1 LGLIAA
7 TALLRVLP
15 QGYRDGRLHA
25 WLKRLRWVAA
35 AALVVIAI
43 PFAIQ
48 QARTALYPQLEI
60 PGFGAP
66 SPRPMPVALEQQ
78 SMDAEVTNEAAP
90 AAVPMIASGALSRA
104 RVREKKAEMFD
115 RASGSASQVA
125 QQPIQRLDP
134 NALTQTGPGLPS
146 WQWQRIDVSWNGPVT
161 ADQQVHF
168 WLLPPSLT
176 RLLKVASIVLIAIV
190 VLRWLEL
197 RAPRAPARS
206 AALMLPLALVL
217 ALQARDVRAEEPS
230 PAPPQSI
237 LDQLRERLLAPP
249 DCAPSCAQMPRLQ
262 ISATAAGMLTL
273 RATIESATD
282 LGVPLPVP
290 ALNGADDGR
299 AWQPSSVVIDGRA
312 ATVRRAEDGML
323 WIATAA
329 GRHDVLIAG
338 SLQGIGQLQLPLPLR
353 PHQVTA
359 TLDGWLLTGV
369 NERGEPA
376 GALELLRKAA
386 ATEAPAA
393 PGESTQALPPLL
405 IVTRT
410 LHLGMDWT
418 VDTQVQRIGVTHT
431 PIIATVPLLA
441 GERLIDERIRTRD
454 GAVELAFA
462 PGQQ

>member
-1 LGLIAA
+1 GDGVGVEVRHGALQLAADSRVNDSLRRLPAGGWNTDLQSVATVLNLPPGWRLLAASGADRADTWIARWTLLDLFIVLVAAVAALRLFGFGAGFVTLLTLVVIWQEPNAPRSAWLGLIAA

-90 AAVPMIASGALSRA
+90 AAAPMIASGALSRA

-190 VLRWLEL
+190 VLRW
-197 RAPRAPARS
+197 
-206 AALMLPLALVL
+206 
-217 ALQARDVRAEEPS
+217 
-230 PAPPQSI
+230 
-237 LDQLRERLLAPP
+237 
-249 DCAPSCAQMPRLQ
+249 
-262 ISATAAGMLTL
+262 
-273 RATIESATD
+273 
-282 LGVPLPVP
+282 
-290 ALNGADDGR
+290 
-299 AWQPSSVVIDGRA
+299 
-312 ATVRRAEDGML
+312 
-323 WIATAA
+323 
-329 GRHDVLIAG
+329 
-338 SLQGIGQLQLPLPLR
+338 
-353 PHQVTA
+353 
-359 TLDGWLLTGV
+359 
-369 NERGEPA
+369 
-376 GALELLRKAA
+376 
-386 ATEAPAA
+386 
-393 PGESTQALPPLL
+393 
-405 IVTRT
+405 
-410 LHLGMDWT
+410 
-418 VDTQVQRIGVTHT
+418 
-431 PIIATVPLLA
+431 
-441 GERLIDERIRTRD
+441 
-454 GAVELAFA
+454 
-462 PGQQ
+462 